1 MVQAGWAEEARA
13 HAGATLLSL
22 GGFGQNDV
30 PAMGFEAWRRADA
43 VGRCLDAAL
52 AVLAALGA
60 QALHGAR
67 REPPPKLA
75 GLVAD
80 VRAVFPPVED
90 VRPLGPD
97 ADALADTFRRRVF
110 ADAGAPSLAD

>member
-22 GGFGQNDV
+22 GGSARTTCRRWA
-30 PAMGFEAWRRADA
+30 PAWRRAEPI
-43 VGRCLDAAL
+43 GHCLDAAL

-67 REPPPKLA
+67 REPPPELA

-97 ADALADTFRRRVF
+97 ADALADSFRRRVF
-110 ADAGAPSLAD
+110 AGAAAPSLAD